1 MKEFHFTTEKEQAE
15 IEQILLQRKK
25 KRSTQQ
31 ITFLAI
37 FLFIIA
43 IIILYCF
50 RMVIYTEFNGYV
62 VVHNVRFRASED
74 IFVYDI
80 YKHNGDLVKPGDT
93 IYSYVSLNWFHEIGN
108 INTESSVIVKSRD
121 LKLQYGLAY
130 QNLAVLRA
138 KMQEIKRQIEL
149 EDHNIRFGLSDNV
162 HKLNLERDY
171 KETEEELKAEQ
182 RKLHV
187 LQKAIGESQ
196 EAVNRLGLINDGGF
210 SIQHVRNQKKMKDLG
225 LVHYT
230 IAADSS
236 LVTKN
241 WISELSLVLRGE
253 DIIETQSFDL
263 DRDNTYIMAYVTP
276 RKANKLNR
284 GFKATIIVND
294 DIQYTATVISM
305 GARTEEIPEAYRNN
319 LSKDHIAAIAVLRID
334 DGQKIPFWSLV
345 NGMPVLIRFKN
356 MDYEDVLPND
366 YLQLKTPKGLEVP
379 DIVKKYLYEKRR
391 TKDK

>member
-1 MKEFHFTTEKEQAE
+1 MKDFHFTSEKEQAE

-25 KRSTQQ
+25 KQSKQQ
-31 ITFLAI
+31 LLFLGI
-37 FLFIIA
+37 FMFIVVIIA
-43 IIILYCF
+43 LYCV
-50 RMVIYTEFNGYV
+50 RRVLYTDFDGYV

-74 IFVYDI
+74 IFVHDI

-108 INTESSVIVKSRD
+108 INTESAVVVKARD

-130 QNLAVLRA
+130 QNLAVLKA

-171 KETEEELKAEQ
+171 KETEEQLKAEQ
-182 RKLHV
+182 RKLYV
-187 LQKAIGESQ
+187 LQKAINESKD
-196 EAVNRLGLINDGGF
+196 AVDRLDQVSNGGF
-210 SIQHVRNQKKMKDLG
+210 SIQNVRNKKKMQELG
-225 LVHYT
+225 MVHYT
-230 IAADSS
+230 IAADSG

-253 DIIETQSFDL
+253 DIIETQSFNL
-263 DRDNTYIMAYVTP
+263 EKDNVYVMAYVTP
-276 RKANKLNR
+276 NRAKFLNR
-284 GFKATIIVND
+284 GFKAKIIVND
-294 DIQYTATVISM
+294 DVEYTATVVSM

-334 DGQKIPFWSLV
+334 DGQRIPFWSLV
-345 NGMPVLIRFKN
+345 NGMPVLIRFN
-356 MDYEDVLPND
+356 NLDYKQVKPEE
-366 YLQLKTPKGLEVP
+366 YLLLKTPQGLEVP
-379 DIVKKYLYEKRR
+379 EQVENHLKH
-391 TKDK
+391 